1 MKVTTSVRAVVV
13 MLLPCAASHMYPSY
27 CAKDMRLSAIQ
38 PLDQTLLSTVE
49 LVQVQIV
56 VRHGA
61 RTPCYPDSCWKDY
74 DEEWNCIARELSR
87 PSLTGLDDVPS
98 RKHNKQALEFTKVF
112 TAGGNIRRGNCSL
125 GQLTDEG
132 FAQEV
137 QNAKHFRDAYVTS
150 AVGLFA
156 ADEAVDLTDPSDV
169 YFESSD
175 IPRTVQSGQT
185 IVQGMF
191 PSVAHP
197 TKPVPWH
204 TQDKAVSTIFPNEA
218 NCPTLAA
225 VGKQWLASPEFH
237 AWAVAPA
244 NLELDAALDETLT
257 SFSAPSLFDC
267 LMTSKCT
274 DRRIPMSDELFRVT
288 VHREETSVLLQYLFH
303 DSKYSKVAMKAFL
316 QQAITSRLL
325 DAAENH
331 HRRRPL
337 RLALYS
343 VHDSSL
349 MALLAALGG
358 DLWLTEWVPYASHMV
373 FEVYRAKRSRQAN
386 TLSDHTT
393 ASIDHPSFFVR
404 VLYQGQ
410 PLLLGPCTTELCPV
424 DELAALVDAMPSCHV
439 PLTLSNHVAAVKPV
453 PMMMLMLA
461 FGVVVGGGIGYIVAW
476 RRSLWSSTQVY
487 QRL

>member
-1 MKVTTSVRAVVV
+1 MKVTTSVRAVVA
-13 MLLPCAASHMYPSY
+13 MLLPCASSHMYPSY

-38 PLDQTLLSTVE
+38 PLDKTLLSTVE

-156 ADEAVDLTDPSDV
+156 ADEAVDLTDSTGNV
-169 YFESSD
+169 F
-175 IPRTVQSGQT
+175 IQLIT

-204 TQDKAVSTIFPNEA
+204 TQDKAVSMIFPNEA

-225 VGKQWLASPEFH
+225 VGKQWLASPE
-237 AWAVAPA
+237 
-244 NLELDAALDETLT
+244 
-257 SFSAPSLFDC
+257 
-267 LMTSKCT
+267 CT
-274 DRRIPMSDELFRVT
+274 DRPIPMSDELFRAT

-331 HRRRPL
+331 RRRPL

-358 DLWLTEWVPYASHMV
+358 DRWLTEWVPYASHMV

-404 VLYQGQ
+404 
-410 PLLLGPCTTELCPV
+410 LCPV

-461 FGVVVGGGIGYIVAW
+461 FGVVVGGGIGYIVAR